1 MSPLEAQRQYIDV
14 CRALPEYGARFFYG
28 KVSNLSTPS
37 YCSPAFLH
45 KHQLAPILCWSA
57 QMHRRISSKGNGG
70 GSASRTPPAW
80 MKPTERHEA
89 ASSITV
95 LLGINPKGIHVR
107 PAPPTYGM
115 TGIAESLSR
124 GKAHATVCHVLC
136 SATMLTGGCPLC
148 CVAQT
153 QSGDGRH
160 LTSTHPPTSTRLAT
174 LRCGASRRTA
184 LSLPTVHVKT
194 RCATC
199 KSTVL
204 RYITHTAQQRLAC
217 LS

>member
-28 KVSNLSTPS
+28 KVSNSPPPRIAVLPS
-37 YCSPAFLH
+37 YT
-45 KHQLAPILCWSA
+45 KHQLPPPLCWSA

-89 ASSITV
+89 ANSITV

-124 GKAHATVCHVLC
+124 GKVCATVCCVLC
-136 SATMLTGGCPLC
+136 VVFGDHADWGCPL
-148 CVAQT
+148 
-153 QSGDGRH
+153 
-160 LTSTHPPTSTRLAT
+160 
-174 LRCGASRRTA
+174 
-184 LSLPTVHVKT
+184 
-194 RCATC
+194 
-199 KSTVL
+199 
-204 RYITHTAQQRLAC
+204 
-217 LS
+217 